1 MSSTDPGEA
10 FAAAAA
16 ALNEVT
22 RLEEVRYDSSPESW
36 EQLLA
41 GLATVVTSA
50 GRLADCV
57 ADHLSAAGEESELGP
72 ATAAN
77 GQHDEVLAAAEESV
91 QQVSRQL
98 TEVSRLVAVSRDQV
112 ALLRTKQDSTTEDSA

>member
-1 MSSTDPGEA
+1 MSSSEPGEA
-10 FAAAAA
+10 FSTAAA

-57 ADHLSAAGEESELGP
+57 ADHLSTATEDSELGP
-72 ATAAN
+72 ETAAN
-77 GQHDEVLAAAEESV
+77 GQHDEVLASAGESV

-98 TEVSRLVAVSRDQV
+98 TEVSRLIAVSRDQV
-112 ALLRTKQDSTTEDSA
+112 ALLQTKQSSTTDELG